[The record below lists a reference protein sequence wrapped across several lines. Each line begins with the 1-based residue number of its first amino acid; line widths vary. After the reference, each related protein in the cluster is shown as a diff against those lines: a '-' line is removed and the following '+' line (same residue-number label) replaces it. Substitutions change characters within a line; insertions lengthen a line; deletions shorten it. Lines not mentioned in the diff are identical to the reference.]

1 MHNYSEYTVYNSEDS
16 FGIFTIDSNDY
27 PDIVKQNPQ
36 NISYVNGDDIENFLI
51 ENIGRNN
58 LVKQEINNKLM
69 IGFLYSKI

>member
-16 FGIFTIDSNDY
+16 FGIFPIDSDDY
-27 PDIVKQNPQ
+27 PDIVKPNPQ
-36 NISYVNGDDIENFLI
+36 NLSYVNGDDIENFLI

>member
-16 FGIFTIDSNDY
+16 FGIFPIDSNDY
-27 PDIVKQNPQ
+27 PDIVKQNLQ